1 MKKLY
6 KILEIFENFG
16 KILNKLWRNLWIFS
30 YFLFF
35 FNKIPKCV
43 YKTRQNLGGAEC
55 IEISFSKIWGRPPP
69 PCPPG
74 SGPHA
79 ENLLQSTMLF
89 FIMVCFQ
96 ISFLIFTGGSN
107 SQNEQSLQLARE
119 FESRRSKMEIRFLDS
134 RPSSDGKWESWAQTT
149 DSNPYPMKYTL
160 RPLTE
165 LFTERNFVG
174 TIAWKYTNIYD

>member
-1 MKKLY
+1 MGAKASMVSEFEELGWSDMISQNINTKRGAQVLLRFSFCFWNY
-6 KILEIFENFG
+6 TKIYLTEESYYNF
-16 KILNKLWRNLWIFS
+16 
-30 YFLFF
+30 
-35 FNKIPKCV
+35 
-43 YKTRQNLGGAEC
+43 T
-55 IEISFSKIWGRPPP
+55 
-69 PCPPG
+69 
-74 SGPHA
+74 

-119 FESRRSKMEIRFLDS
+119 FESRRSKMEIRFLGS